1 MREIGCCQLG
11 VYIPLLEFAE
21 FPWCEDHQQQ
31 KRIQTSCIS
40 TSDNIPLRETD
51 GLRAYVTKIHDPAAS
66 LSPRLSF
73 INEYHNVGPSLK
85 FPRHRIWIEKELGRG
100 AFGRVL
106 QGIAL
111 GIDSSEER
119 KKVAVK
125 TLKGNISDFTSL

>member
-1 MREIGCCQLG
+1 M
-11 VYIPLLEFAE
+11 
-21 FPWCEDHQQQ
+21 
-31 KRIQTSCIS
+31 
-40 TSDNIPLRETD
+40 
-51 GLRAYVTKIHDPAAS
+51 TKIHDPAAS
-66 LSPRLSF
+66 FSPRLSF